1 MSDLIFT
8 QFKEFFKK
16 MLQEML
22 LEERERYL
30 KEARGQTRANGYYKR
45 TPKSFLGEIELQI
58 PRTRDS
64 QFKVKWL
71 PQRKRVMFFLE
82 DIVEAM
88 FIAGVSTR
96 KTAGVIKNLIGANIS
111 AQYVSRISEISEE
124 VIEKW
129 KNSRLTK
136 TYPVLYIDATY
147 ISLKRDSVAKEAVY
161 AVLGLSEDGKRE
173 ILGYFLPGGN
183 EKASLWQE
191 IFRDLKE
198 RGLKGVKLIIS
209 DDLTGL
215 SEAIKEE
222 FPETMHQLCWFHLK
236 RNIKNRVRKHHFEKI
251 KEELDEIMKC
261 ESREEGKTKLLAFI
275 EKWKKIYRFLKNIKA
290 KVDNYTFFLLA
301 PDEIRS
307 YFRTTN
313 WMERCF
319 KELKDYIRIRGF
331 FQNEQSAEKFLY
343 IFFTDKNEKYQSRS
357 LRYSS
362 SFNRF
367 FSSLSREASH
377 A

>member
-1 MSDLIFT
+1 
-8 QFKEFFKK
+8 
-16 MLQEML
+16 
-22 LEERERYL
+22 
-30 KEARGQTRANGYYKR
+30 
-45 TPKSFLGEIELQI
+45 
-58 PRTRDS
+58 
-64 QFKVKWL
+64 
-71 PQRKRVMFFLE
+71 
-82 DIVEAM
+82 
-88 FIAGVSTR
+88 
-96 KTAGVIKNLIGANIS
+96 
-111 AQYVSRISEISEE
+111 
-124 VIEKW
+124 
-129 KNSRLTK
+129 
-136 TYPVLYIDATY
+136 
-147 ISLKRDSVAKEAVY
+147 
-161 AVLGLSEDGKRE
+161 
-173 ILGYFLPGGN
+173 
-183 EKASLWQE
+183 
-191 IFRDLKE
+191 
-198 RGLKGVKLIIS
+198 
-209 DDLTGL
+209 
-215 SEAIKEE
+215 
-222 FPETMHQLCWFHLK
+222 
-236 RNIKNRVRKHHFEKI
+236 
-251 KEELDEIMKC
+251 MKC